1 MNAAQRFQAL
11 AWFAGQPRIVRGA
24 FWAVTAAGFFTGMPI
39 SVRYL
44 SGTMTSFEIVFFRS
58 LLGMMIMAP
67 FFMWRGWGGLRTG
80 VPWLHVQRSTLNFI
94 GMVMWFYAI
103 SVMPLADATAI
114 HFTMPLFV
122 ILLATTFLG
131 EKIGPR
137 RLIAVG
143 TGFLGALVIL
153 RPGAMEFGLPA
164 TGVLASAALYGGT
177 VIYIKIMSRTDA
189 ISTITFY
196 THAIMMILALVPT
209 VMYWQ
214 SPGWE
219 DVPALALLAGCGT
232 IAPYCIGRALKMMDA
247 GLVAPFDFLRLP
259 FSALAG
265 FLLFAESPSPWT
277 WAGAAIIFGATTYI
291 THWETA
297 IARQN
302 RATAVGDDA

>member
-1 MNAAQRFQAL
+1 
-11 AWFAGQPRIVRGA
+11 
-24 FWAVTAAGFFTGMPI
+24 
-39 SVRYL
+39 
-44 SGTMTSFEIVFFRS
+44 MTSFEIVFFRS

-103 SVMPLADATAI
+103 SVMPLADATAT
-114 HFTMPLFV
+114 HFTMPLFI
-122 ILLATTFLG
+122 ILLATIFLG

-164 TGVLASAALYGGT
+164 AGVLASAALYGGT
-177 VIYIKIMSRTDA
+177 VIYIKIMSRTDT
-189 ISTITFY
+189 ISAITFY

-209 VMYWQ
+209 AMYWQ

-232 IAPYCIGRALKMMDA
+232 IAPYCIGRALKTMDA

-265 FLLFAESPSPWT
+265 FLLFSESPSPWT

-291 THWETA
+291 TRREST

-302 RATAVGDDA
+302 RTRDKNAAAGDDA